1 MTNLIM
7 ISRVFVQPD
16 RVDEAVEAI
25 TANIEASHLEDGVL
39 QMALHRE
46 VGQPDHLVVIETF
59 RSAEEFDA
67 HLETPHLKAVAD
79 ALGPLMARPGEVI
92 RLEAIPVGDPR
103 KGRLV
108 EGGT

>member
-1 MTNLIM
+1 M
-7 ISRVFVQPD
+7 ISRIFVQPE
-16 RVDEAVEAI
+16 RVEEAVEAI

-67 HLETPHLKAVAD
+67 HLQTPHLKAAVD
-79 ALGPLMARPGEVI
+79 ALGPLMVQAGEVI

-108 EGGT
+108 EGA

>member
-7 ISRVFVQPD
+7 ISRIFVQPH
-16 RVDEAVEAI
+16 RVEEAVQAI
-25 TANIEASHLEDGVL
+25 TANIEASHLEDGVQ

-46 VGQPDHLVVIETF
+46 VGRPDHLVVIETF
-59 RSAEEFDA
+59 RSEEEFAA
-67 HLETPHLKAVAD
+67 HLETPHLKAAVE
-79 ALGPLMARPGEVI
+79 ALGTLMAREGEVI

-108 EGGT
+108 EGQ